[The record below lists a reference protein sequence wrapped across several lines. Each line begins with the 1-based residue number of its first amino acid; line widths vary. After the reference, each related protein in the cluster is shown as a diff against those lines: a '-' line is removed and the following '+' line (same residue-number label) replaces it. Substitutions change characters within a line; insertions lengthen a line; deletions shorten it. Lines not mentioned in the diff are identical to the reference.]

1 MYPFS
6 MVLTNIEVDDELIHD
21 AMERFGLTTK
31 RSVVELALQ
40 RLMASSVDA
49 DFLRSIAGTGWSG
62 DLDSMREATSA
73 LVSTLRVARCD

>member
-1 MYPFS
+1 
-6 MVLTNIEVDDELIHD
+6 MVLTDIEVDDELVSA

-31 RSVVELALQ
+31 RRVVELALQ
-40 RLMASSVDA
+40 RLMASPVDA

-73 LVSTLRVARCD
+73 PVSPLRVERCD

>member
-1 MYPFS
+1 MGR
-6 MVLTNIEVDDELIHD
+6 TNIEIDDELMQA

-31 RSVVELALQ
+31 RRVVELALQ

-62 DLDSMREATSA
+62 DLDSMRAATSEK
-73 LVSTLRVARCD
+73 VR

>member
-1 MYPFS
+1 MGR
-6 MVLTNIEVDDELIHD
+6 TNIEIDDELMQA

-40 RLMASSVDA
+40 RLMASSLDA

-62 DLDSMREATSA
+62 DLGSMRAATSEK
-73 LVSTLRVARCD
+73 VR

>member
-1 MYPFS
+1 MGR
-6 MVLTNIEVDDELIHD
+6 TNIEIDDELMHA

-62 DLDSMREATSA
+62 DLDSMREATTEK
-73 LVSTLRVARCD
+73 VR

>member
-1 MYPFS
+1 MGR
-6 MVLTNIEVDDELIHD
+6 TNIEIDDELMQA

-49 DFLRSIAGTGWSG
+49 DFRRTLAGTGWSG
-62 DLDSMREATSA
+62 DLDSMREATSEK
-73 LVSTLRVARCD
+73 VR